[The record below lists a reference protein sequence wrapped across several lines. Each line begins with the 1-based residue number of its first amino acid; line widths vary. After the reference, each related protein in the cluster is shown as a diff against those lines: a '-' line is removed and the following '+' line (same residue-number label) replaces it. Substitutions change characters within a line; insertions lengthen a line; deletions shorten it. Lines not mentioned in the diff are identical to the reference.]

1 MNKIWNGY
9 SNWIQIFFKPFWIGS
24 NIQFP
29 FLFPIIEGV
38 LLPSLF
44 TYFWKYIWKRFWNPY
59 GVFPKVA
66 QMPFWMWPP
75 TSHSIKILKKSC
87 YLPSWKSLSGMKY
100 PVWNYFKW
108 NSNHF
113 QIPFHLFKWKK
124 SYHLHSRVLWWN
136 ECEFMEIINA
146 RWKFGKVILFPLIQ
160 HSKSFKFHSISHN
173 KPHKQ
178 SLLLN

>member
-1 MNKIWNGY
+1 MAIPIGY
-9 SNWIQIFFKPFWIGS
+9 FFQTIFNWFQYS
-24 NIQFP
+24 
-29 FLFPIIEGV
+29 FPIFTFNNLWSHITC
-38 LLPSLF
+38 SL
-44 TYFWKYIWKRFWNPY
+44 YLFWNIYWKRFWNPY

-66 QMPFWMWPP
+66 QMPFWMWPL
-75 TSHSIKILKKSC
+75 TSHSISMLKKSC

-136 ECEFMEIINA
+136 N
-146 RWKFGKVILFPLIQ
+146 
-160 HSKSFKFHSISHN
+160 
-173 KPHKQ
+173 
-178 SLLLN
+178 LNSWRS

>member
-1 MNKIWNGY
+1 MKESQIKKNSIKSQNGY

-24 NIQFP
+24 NIHLP

-44 TYFWKYIWKRFWNPY
+44 IYFWKYIWKRFWNPY

-75 TSHSIKILKKSC
+75 TSHSISILKKSC
-87 YLPSWKSLSGMKY
+87 YLPTWKSLSGLKFL
-100 PVWNYFKW
+100 VWKYFKW

-113 QIPFHLFKWKK
+113 QIPFHFFDGRSHIIFTLGFVLNLIFFEFHGTKSKK
-124 SYHLHSRVLWWN
+124 
-136 ECEFMEIINA
+136 
-146 RWKFGKVILFPLIQ
+146 WKFGKVLLFPLI
-160 HSKSFKFHSISHN
+160 
-173 KPHKQ
+173 
-178 SLLLN
+178 